1 MPNPSK
7 RIDPKILEAEIKA
20 RIRGAYFYF
29 LGFYLLSLIVAF
41 FSKSWSGFFYWP
53 AFHGS
58 IIFFTLLFGL
68 TFEANFLFKSSFRIS
83 NFKFKRDL
91 RFIGLVQNSLR
102 QAGVQFRRYFIFVY
116 FKLSGLGR
124 RTWLKILLIAAVLI
138 FSLFKE
144 IYVLDWLVLFYALVS
159 FIFIL
164 DSRWAAG
171 AALVFLAS
179 CPLLLIF
186 KNDILAEGAAIYAY
200 YFLVITVLTQIR
212 ELRRER
218 NLEKNKAKM
227 VVESH
232 Y

>member
-29 LGFYLLSLIVAF
+29 LGFYLLSLIIAF
-41 FSKSWSGFFYWP
+41 FSKTWSGFFYWP

-58 IIFFTLLFGL
+58 IIFFTLFFVL
-68 TFEANFLFKSSFRIS
+68 TLEPNFR
-83 NFKFKRDL
+83 
-91 RFIGLVQNSLR
+91 
-102 QAGVQFRRYFIFVY
+102 VQFRRYFIFVY
-116 FKLSGLGR
+116 FKLSGLSR
-124 RTWLKILLIAAVLI
+124 RTWLKILFIAAVLI

-159 FIFIL
+159 LIFIL